1 MHLTVNHSTNYHYD
15 DNLLGLI
22 QTTKLIPSSYNGL
35 KIIDWEVTR
44 NEKKGGD
51 IFRDAEGN
59 NVVNFKSEEKETNV
73 YFLVKGIVETFN
85 TDGIYKSTNDKI
97 NPLKLVSPGGRFWT
111 PRASVAAAPPRPVAV
126 AAGPVR

>member
-1 MHLTVNHSTNYHYD
+1 MHLTVNHTTNYHYD

-59 NVVNFKSEEKETNV
+59 NIVNFKSEEKENNV
-73 YFLVKGIVETFN
+73 YFLVKGTVETFN
-85 TDGIYKSTNDKI
+85 TCLLYT
-97 NPLKLVSPGGRFWT
+97 SPS
-111 PRASVAAAPPRPVAV
+111 PRD
-126 AAGPVR
+126 

>member
-59 NVVNFKSEEKETNV
+59 NVEGIAKG
-73 YFLVKGIVETFN
+73 FLSLPVKREGKGILPEMTW
-85 TDGIYKSTNDKI
+85 KM
-97 NPLKLVSPGGRFWT
+97 KLFMWVKDN
-111 PRASVAAAPPRPVAV
+111 APESITKYMK
-126 AAGPVR
+126 

>member
-59 NVVNFKSEEKETNV
+59 NVVNFKSKEKETNV

-97 NPLKLVSPGGRFWT
+97 NPLVYMRNTRLTQPNNCLLYTSPS
-111 PRASVAAAPPRPVAV
+111 PRDS
-126 AAGPVR
+126 